1 MTKLFETTKQ
11 IELDAAHRVTYHD
24 SKCKNIHG
32 HRYKVEATVRGT
44 LFTEGSSEGMV
55 LDFGIIKQTMMQ
67 FIHDNCDHAAIFWWR
82 DPILAIL
89 LGDLENRDIRKE
101 GDIIKTVTT
110 FGGARYNDSP
120 IGNLYLVNF
129 VPTAENLA
137 QHWFDLIKDRIR
149 MRSNEQATLVRL
161 RVWETPT
168 SYCDYPAESNVVNI
182 TQTFNDNASRFRADK
197 NLLDMAS
204 RVVQRMTQPVKCN
217 ICTDPMC
224 PNPNGKH

>member
-44 LFTEGSSEGMV
+44 LFEEGSSQGMV
-55 LDFGIIKQTMMQ
+55 LDFSVIKETMMQ
-67 FIHDNCDHAAIFWWR
+67 FIHDNCDHALIAWYC
-82 DPILAIL
+82 DPVLAIM
-89 LGDLENRDIRKE
+89 LGDISQRDMGKEAELIR
-101 GDIIKTVTT
+101 TAMR
-110 FGGARYNDSP
+110 FGGAFYKDSP
-120 IGNLYLVNF
+120 IGNLYLTDF

-137 QHWFDLIKDRIR
+137 KHWYDLIADRIR

-168 SYCDYPAESNVVNI
+168 SYCDYPIEPPVI
-182 TQTFNDNASRFRADK
+182 TFQQDAKLISEKVIEMINRKERLT
-197 NLLDMAS
+197 
-204 RVVQRMTQPVKCN
+204 P
-217 ICTDPMC
+217 
-224 PNPNGKH
+224 